1 MPQKNFW
8 QDAEK
13 VRQRKMTVIWFVW
26 FVLFIWLNE
35 TNRPRPRRTQ
45 GSLSPPY
52 FTFCYNSPRLI
63 HVLPN
68 GDLPMAMAYRH
79 DTKLAQQLVL
89 DELFDLSLYK
99 ALRTVTQPDVHHTL
113 DELIKVET
121 GHLAFWQKFFDLKL
135 TELNFGRKIKLAFM
149 MLVCRIF
156 GSTAVHLVLE
166 AIEVHGVRK
175 YLALWREYQHKP
187 LGEAL
192 RGILMD
198 EFKHEDV
205 LVTELT
211 KRKINPERIR
221 NIFLGLNDGLVEI
234 LGAVSGFFGAFGS
247 AKLVLIAALT
257 TATAGALSMAAGS
270 FLALSSE
277 KEVKTTEIARKIFLG
292 EESDVTPMEES
303 PLGSAAVVGI
313 AYITGAL
320 VPVLPVLLGATD
332 ALFSVFT
339 AGLMVIVVSTVLSF
353 LSGMDVKR
361 RIALNLLI
369 ITVAVSV
376 SYGIGLA
383 AKEIW
388 GIAV

>member
-1 MPQKNFW
+1 MFCRFSYIHEMATP
-8 QDAEK
+8 
-13 VRQRKMTVIWFVW
+13 
-26 FVLFIWLNE
+26 
-35 TNRPRPRRTQ
+35 
-45 GSLSPPY
+45 SP
-52 FTFCYNSPRLI
+52 T
-63 HVLPN
+63 
-68 GDLPMAMAYRH
+68 H
-79 DTKLAQQLVL
+79 DPKLAEQLVL

-99 ALRTVTQPDVHHTL
+99 ALRDVTQPDVHHTL
-113 DELIKVET
+113 NELITVET
-121 GHLAFWQKFFDLKL
+121 THLAFWQKFFHRDLN
-135 TELNFGRKIKLAFM
+135 ELNLGRRIKLSVMIF
-149 MLVCRIF
+149 VCKLF

-175 YLALWREYQHKP
+175 YLALWKEYQGQP

-247 AKLVLIAALT
+247 ATMVLIAAST
-257 TATAGALSMAAGS
+257 TAMAGALSMAAGA
-270 FLALSSE
+270 FLALNSE
-277 KEVKTTEIARKIFLG
+277 KEVKSTELARKVFLG

-303 PLGSAAVVGI
+303 PLGSAVVVGL

-320 VPVLPVLLGATD
+320 IPVLPVLVGAQD
-332 ALFSVFT
+332 ALFSVVT
-339 AGLMVIVVSTVLSF
+339 AGIMVIVVSTVLSF

-361 RIALNLLI
+361 RILLNLII

-376 SYGIGLA
+376 SYAIGLA
-383 AKEIW
+383 AKQIW
-388 GIAV
+388 GISV

>member
-1 MPQKNFW
+1 
-8 QDAEK
+8 
-13 VRQRKMTVIWFVW
+13 
-26 FVLFIWLNE
+26 
-35 TNRPRPRRTQ
+35 
-45 GSLSPPY
+45 
-52 FTFCYNSPRLI
+52 
-63 HVLPN
+63 
-68 GDLPMAMAYRH
+68 MAYQH
-79 DTKLAQQLVL
+79 DRKLARALVL
-89 DELFDLSLYK
+89 DELFDLLLYK

-135 TELNFGRKIKLAFM
+135 SELNFGRKIKLAFM
-149 MLVCRIF
+149 MLICRIF

-175 YLALWREYQHKP
+175 YLALWTEYQGKP

-257 TATAGALSMAAGS
+257 TAAAGALSMAAGS

-292 EESDVTPMEES
+292 EESDVALMEES
-303 PLGSAAVVGI
+303 PLRSAAVVGV

-320 VPVLPVLLGATD
+320 VPVLPVLVGAKD

-339 AGLMVIVVSTVLSF
+339 AGLMVIVVSTILSF

-361 RIALNLLI
+361 RIALNLAI

-376 SYGIGLA
+376 SYGIGMV